1 MSDVKPSITDSYNAE
16 AAKNYSRALEI
27 MRSLIS
33 TNGEDEFYLL
43 RVAWLEYLMGN
54 YNASIIN
61 YQNSNK
67 KFASLDAQV
76 GILNC
81 QLALAKW
88 NDAKALADEILKQYP
103 QNTTVM
109 AKAAYAT
116 YMKQDYRSTAD
127 YYLSIIKI
135 TPWDME
141 ARGYLV
147 NNLYLAKDIENAR
160 KHYQKLQRYYPE
172 SSIIRSILKSWVN
185 EKAVLISNSAG
196 AIVPMLFNPALGYI
210 YLRDRAISFYKPI

>member
-88 NDAKALADEILKQYP
+88 NDAKTLADEILKQYP

-172 SSIIRSILKSWVN
+172 SSIIKEYSKIL
-185 EKAVLISNSAG
+185 G
-196 AIVPMLFNPALGYI
+196 Q
-210 YLRDRAISFYKPI
+210 